1 MSDVGGQEQ
10 TAAVVAARPVPVD
23 TLPTLKAARQV
34 LKRQL
39 KATTKEIKNEAWHFL
54 KDSRSAE
61 LKVLLSGA
69 EAQQADAQSRETFR
83 C

>member
-10 TAAVVAARPVPVD
+10 IAAVVAARPAPVD

-54 KDSRSAE
+54 KNSRSAA

-69 EAQQADAQSRETFR
+69 ETQQADAKSRETFR